1 MGAGKSTLADR
12 LAGHYGW
19 RNASFGRY
27 VREIAAHRGLE
38 ASRSVLQDL
47 GAGLIAEQG
56 WPTFCMN
63 TLAQANFHP
72 GESLVVDGIRHV
84 NAVLTLRELVKPSRF
99 YCVGVDA
106 SPTAIEE
113 RLKLRESETA
123 TAELLEHS
131 TEAEV
136 DEVLKL
142 CDLRL
147 SGRRNEQQ
155 ISDEVIGWVDKVVR
169 ARLGV

>member
-1 MGAGKSTLADR
+1 
-12 LAGHYGW
+12 
-19 RNASFGRY
+19 
-27 VREIAAHRGLE
+27 
-38 ASRSVLQDL
+38 
-47 GAGLIAEQG
+47 
-56 WPTFCMN
+56 
-63 TLAQANFHP
+63 
-72 GESLVVDGIRHV
+72 VVDGIRHV